1 MKFVIISI
9 SILCFS
15 HEICSQKISERRER
29 LRKELSQYIVID
41 SQGFGPYDLETSP
54 IWRKADTLLGALPL
68 ANAIDYFHDSS
79 HTLKYYSFLR
89 ILLLN
94 DDTAFKLLASVI
106 TDSTLVF
113 CRFDDYWNH
122 EKFNHLLAFEYKMFI
137 DAKYSS
143 GGKWSGNG
151 SHYFGSGIYY
161 FPKSNEKL
169 WNKKY
174 AKFLRLV
181 TPYGLNPK

>member
-1 MKFVIISI
+1 MKFAIVIASLLFVTNEV
-9 SILCFS
+9 S
-15 HEICSQKISERRER
+15 SQKVNESRER
-29 LRKELSQYIVID
+29 LRKELSEYIVID
-41 SQGFGPYDLETSP
+41 SKGFGPYSFETSS
-54 IWRKADTLLGALPL
+54 IWRKADTLFGKLPL
-68 ANAIDYFHDSS
+68 SNAVGYFHDSS

-94 DDTAFKLLASVI
+94 DDTAFKLLSSVI
-106 TDSTLVF
+106 TDSALVF
-113 CRFDDYWNH
+113 CRFDDYWKH

-151 SHYFGSGIYY
+151 SHYFGTGIYY

-174 AKFLRLV
+174 TKFLRLV